1 MYGFIYLFFLWGSML
16 KKSEV
21 ESQDECEIGSRARD
35 DNPVS
40 PDLTFFYLL
49 SLAIIYDTKSAFLVH
64 MVAHDWLF
72 FKKITCESFFAPAV

>member
-1 MYGFIYLFFLWGSML
+1 MEIKVGEKKKCMVLFIFFVGLDA

-21 ESQDECEIGSRARD
+21 ESRDECIIGSRARD

-49 SLAIIYDTKSAFLVH
+49 LLAII
-64 MVAHDWLF
+64 
-72 FKKITCESFFAPAV
+72 

>member
-1 MYGFIYLFFLWGSML
+1 MVLLLFFLWGSML

-21 ESQDECEIGSRARD
+21 ESRDEYVIGSRARD

-49 SLAIIYDTKSAFLVH
+49 LLAII
-64 MVAHDWLF
+64 
-72 FKKITCESFFAPAV
+72 